1 MKALVTG
8 ATGFIGSHIV
18 DRLVARGDSVRALI
32 RVDSDVSY
40 LEGLGVE
47 RVIADIAD
55 PESLPLAL
63 QGVEAVYHA
72 AALVDD
78 WGPWSGFQRVTI
90 DGTSNLL
97 EVAARANVVR
107 FLHVSSDA
115 VYAHRYLGQT
125 MTEETPLET
134 RFAWWDYYRRS
145 KLAAELLARRFHA
158 EGRLAVTVA
167 RPGLVLGERDR
178 VTLPGAIAF
187 LKSKSAAYLGDGYN
201 RLPYVYAGDL
211 AEGCILAATAA
222 TAAGQT
228 YNLVSDEQVTQ
239 RDLFAAAAADERGLT
254 LPRRSTPVPL
264 VHAIALV
271 MELASVLTGRRSRPS
286 LTRMGVTMIGR
297 SYIEDSSKAQADLGW
312 KAAIPLCEAVR
323 RAVAWAREHA
333 HQPVAG

>member
-18 DRLVARGDSVRALI
+18 GRLVARGDSVRALI

-40 LEGLGVE
+40 LESLGVE
-47 RVIADIAD
+47 RVIGDIAD

-78 WGPWSGFQRVTI
+78 WGPWFGFQRVTI
-90 DGTSNLL
+90 DGASNVL
-97 EVAARANVVR
+97 EAAARANVVR

-158 EGRLAVTVA
+158 EGRLAVTIV

-187 LKSKSAAYLGDGYN
+187 LKSKSATYLGDGHN

-211 AEGCILAATAA
+211 AEGCLLAATAA
-222 TAAGQT
+222 NAAGQT
-228 YNLVSDEQVTQ
+228 YNLVSDEEVTQ
-239 RDLFAAAAADERGLT
+239 RDLFAAAAEERGLT
-254 LPRRSTPVPL
+254 LPKRTTPVPL
-264 VHAIALV
+264 VHAMALV

-297 SYIEDSSKAQADLGW
+297 PYIEDASKAQADLGW
-312 KAAIPLCEAVR
+312 TPAVPLREAVR
-323 RAVAWAREHA
+323 RAVAWARA
-333 HQPVAG
+333 HKPQPVAG